1 MCVQLQALKH
11 CSRRSRAPA
20 MLQKKASA
28 IKLTWEMQREVQ
40 QDPIL
45 RLSQGFE
52 SICEISNVSEHSFP
66 SLFSNETLFH

>member
-1 MCVQLQALKH
+1 MCVQLQAPQH
-11 CSRRSRAPA
+11 GSEGSRAPA

-28 IKLTWEMQREVQ
+28 IKLTWEMQSEVR

-45 RLSQGFE
+45 RLSRGFE
-52 SICEISNVSEHSFP
+52 SICEISNISEHSFP